1 MTEKIII
8 DGVDVSGC
16 EFFFSGKYKFC
27 SAHRNIERVDDQYID
42 FAGKCASHRNCYYKR
57 LRREKPDILELTE
70 KLIKSDEEMKSLQM
84 YSDAITKRSELAEE
98 CLEDWKKQ
106 YQLLEEKLETKT
118 ALLKD
123 AKKAI
128 EKLTIKLQS
137 PLKTK
142 PSDPTEPLYR
152 KLSQIAELAQKL
164 RTKTDYHGEDEV
176 NADLDQILQLI
187 NPRGN
192 DER

>member
-1 MTEKIII
+1 MTDKTIIH
-8 DGVDVSGC
+8 GVDVRGC
-16 EFFFSGKYKFC
+16 EYYGLTVHKKVAICYGNCKASITKYTNCK
-27 SAHRNIERVDDQYID
+27 NNP
-42 FAGKCASHRNCYYKR
+42 NCYFKQSAR
-57 LRREKPDILELTE
+57 KDERIRE
-70 KLIKSDEEMKSLQM
+70 
-84 YSDAITKRSELAEE
+84 
-98 CLEDWKKQ
+98 
-106 YQLLEEKLETKT
+106 LEEKLETKT

-128 EKLTIKLQS
+128 ERLTIKLQR

-142 PSDPTEPLYR
+142 TSDPTEPLYR

-192 DER
+192 DRNENGRKYY

>member
-1 MTEKIII
+1 MTDKTIIN
-8 DGVDVSGC
+8 GVDVRGC

-42 FAGKCASHRNCYYKR
+42 FTGKCASHRNCYYKR

-106 YQLLEEKLETKT
+106 YQLLEEKLK
-118 ALLKD
+118 
-123 AKKAI
+123 
-128 EKLTIKLQS
+128 
-137 PLKTK
+137 
-142 PSDPTEPLYR
+142 
-152 KLSQIAELAQKL
+152 QIAQLAEKNSNTNVNDFENTYIGMINYLKANNEQINQIAQ
-164 RTKTDYHGEDEV
+164 GE
-176 NADLDQILQLI
+176 Q
-187 NPRGN
+187 
-192 DER
+192 